1 MASARGKILVACH
14 DCDLLVQAA
23 DRSGGAAKCPRCAAV
38 LFRMG
43 RDNLDQPIH
52 LNIAGLVLFTIANI
66 FPFLTFKM
74 EGREQP
80 SILISGV
87 FEFYDRGLWE
97 LSVIVFLFAIAI
109 PLAKLLASLA
119 VLVPLRLGLRPAYA
133 ARVFRLVET
142 LHPWAMTEV
151 YLLGVMV
158 AYVKLIDLAT
168 IEIGAGLLAF
178 AALIV
183 IMAAAEAA
191 IEPNAVWERI
201 GPAQPPAAAPPDR
214 RSVASCHACAM
225 VVQSTAP
232 GASVAATC
240 PRCGAHLHRRKSNSI
255 SRTWALV
262 ITASVLYIPA
272 NLYPVMTV
280 ISFGSGEADTILSGV
295 VALAEAGM
303 WPLAL
308 LVFFASVTVPML
320 KLIGLSFLL
329 VSVQRQSRWR
339 PKDRTALYRVIESV
353 GRWSMIDVFMLAIIV
368 ALVKLGS
375 IATIEPGVGAVA
387 FCGVVVI
394 TILASMSFDP
404 RLIWDG
410 AGRNNG
416 R

>member
-1 MASARGKILVACH
+1 
-14 DCDLLVQAA
+14 
-23 DRSGGAAKCPRCAAV
+23 
-38 LFRMG
+38 
-43 RDNLDQPIH
+43 
-52 LNIAGLVLFTIANI
+52 
-66 FPFLTFKM
+66 
-74 EGREQP
+74 
-80 SILISGV
+80 
-87 FEFYDRGLWE
+87 
-97 LSVIVFLFAIAI
+97 
-109 PLAKLLASLA
+109 
-119 VLVPLRLGLRPAYA
+119 
-133 ARVFRLVET
+133 
-142 LHPWAMTEV
+142 
-151 YLLGVMV
+151 
-158 AYVKLIDLAT
+158 
-168 IEIGAGLLAF
+168 
-178 AALIV
+178 
-183 IMAAAEAA
+183 
-191 IEPNAVWERI
+191 
-201 GPAQPPAAAPPDR
+201 
-214 RSVASCHACAM
+214 
-225 VVQSTAP
+225 
-232 GASVAATC
+232 
-240 PRCGAHLHRRKSNSI
+240 
-255 SRTWALV
+255 V